1 MGAKPTLVDV
11 QRMFGA
17 KTAQAWQLFS
27 AAPFGRGNYI
37 KISYVAIVVLHR
49 ETSNQVRMWLGK
61 KMLTP
66 KSEKKNLLNI
76 LIGRYIVHFLV
87 TGK

>member
-1 MGAKPTLVDV
+1 MLRAGAPRHLQT
-11 QRMFGA
+11 
-17 KTAQAWQLFS
+17 TAALHS
-27 AAPFGRGNYI
+27 SGGRGNYR
-37 KISYVAIVVLHR
+37 KISYVAIVVLDR

-61 KMLTP
+61 KIVTP
-66 KSEKKNLLNI
+66 RSEKKNVLNI